1 MTDHAAAAPRRGLR
15 TGTALPA
22 GVRALP
28 RLEAFTG
35 LAMLGLLTWAELVAP
50 APGRAAVLMAFA
62 AAACAGGL
70 IAAGRV
76 EGRGARN
83 AALAGTSVALVA
95 AMLLGAGIPARLL
108 VPDRWDTLIQGIVD
122 GIGAIPGTFVPYRG
136 ADEWVRRTLLL
147 GGTALAAIAVLQGFW
162 PRERGRAP
170 GSAAA
175 ATVSLGTLYA
185 VPVISHATDRPF
197 ASGALFTLL
206 LCAFLLADRIR
217 AQAIAPAALVV
228 LVATVAAAATAPVL
242 DRPTPWVNYEKIA
255 EDVASRGTV
264 GYQWDHSYAP
274 LDWPRDGRELLR
286 IKAQS
291 ESYWKAEVLDTFDGR
306 EWRHGESVAA
316 LEPDGTQDRGN
327 PEWFQTIRVSVTG
340 LRSAQFIT
348 AGSANRVFNAPRLP
362 VNAGGGTFVT
372 QSGVLRRGAEYRAAV
387 YTPRPTFGQLQR
399 TGVLYP
405 SLARQWLRVSLPPAG
420 GETASSAGRPH
431 KEASFPPFGANEATQ
446 ISRPNSSIDT
456 TDDAVQVIR
465 ASGLKR
471 VYDLAQRLKARS
483 ATPADYVQQVR
494 ARVQRGA
501 TYTERPGVHANP
513 LDAFLFDDPRGYC
526 QHFSGA
532 MALLLRMG
540 GVPARVAVGFSPGQ
554 LDRASGEYVIRD
566 LDAHSWVEAYFPRYG
581 WITFDPT
588 PSAAPARE
596 QVADQQAALD
606 RPRDTS
612 PGGDRQSDPAFG
624 RGQVVTAEGSSST
637 LRIVLAVAVAALL
650 LVAAVFW
657 RRIRRQDAE
666 QPRSDDPEI
675 AELERALWRTGRDLP
690 PDLTLAQLERRLGA
704 SDEARGYLRSLSARR
719 YGSGGPAPSTA
730 ERSGLRRELAA
741 GLGRLG
747 RLRALWALPPR
758 PR

>member
-1 MTDHAAAAPRRGLR
+1 MTDHAAAAPRPRGA
-15 TGTALPA
+15 TALPA

-28 RLEAFTG
+28 RLVAFAG
-35 LAMLGLLTWAELVAP
+35 LSMLGLLTWAGLVAP
-50 APGRAAVLMAFA
+50 APTGRAVLMALA
-62 AAACAGGL
+62 AAACGGGL

-76 EGRGARN
+76 ERRAARN
-83 AALAGTSVALVA
+83 AALAGASVALLAV
-95 AMLLGAGIPARLL
+95 MLLGAGIPARLL
-108 VPDRWDTLIQGIVD
+108 LPDRWDTLIQGIVD
-122 GIGAIPGTFVPYRG
+122 GVGAIPGTFVPYRG

-147 GGTALAAIAVLQGFW
+147 GGSALTSIAVLQAFW

-185 VPVISHATDRPF
+185 VPVISHTTSRPF
-197 ASGALFTLL
+197 LSGALFTLL
-206 LCAFLLADRIR
+206 LLAFLLADRIR
-217 AQAIAPAALVV
+217 AQAVAPAALVV

-242 DRPTPWVNYEKIA
+242 DRPAPWVNYERIA
-255 EDVASRGTV
+255 ENVASRGTV
-264 GYQWDHSYAP
+264 GYSWDHSYAP

-286 IKAQS
+286 IRAQS

-306 EWRHGESVAA
+306 EWRHGPSVAA
-316 LEPDGTQDRGN
+316 LEPDGQQDHGN
-327 PEWFQTIRVSVTG
+327 PEWFQTIHVSVTG

-372 QSGVLRRGAEYRAAV
+372 QSGVLRRGAEYSAAV
-387 YTPRPTFGQLQR
+387 YTPRPTVGQLQR
-399 TGVLYP
+399 TGIFYP

-420 GETASSAGRPH
+420 GEPASSADRPR
-431 KEASFPPFGANEATQ
+431 KEASFPPFGAAEATQ

-456 TDDAVQVIR
+456 TEDAVSVIR
-465 ASGLKR
+465 ASGLR
-471 VYDLAQRLKARS
+471 RIYDLAQRLKARS
-483 ATPADYVQQVR
+483 ATPEDYVQLVR

-501 TYTERPGVHANP
+501 TYTERPAVHANP

-540 GVPARVAVGFSPGQ
+540 GIPARVAVGFSPGQ
-554 LDRASGEYVIRD
+554 LDRSSGEYVIRD

-581 WITFDPT
+581 WVTFDPT

-596 QVADQQAALD
+596 QVADQQAALN
-606 RPRDTS
+606 RPRGTG
-612 PGGDRQSDPAFG
+612 PGGDRPSDPAFG
-624 RGQVVTAEGSSST
+624 RGQAATTTSSNTAP
-637 LRIVLAVAVAALL
+637 RIVLAVAALALL
-650 LVAAVFW
+650 LVAAIFW
-657 RRIRRQDAE
+657 RRVRRRDGE
-666 QPRSDDPEI
+666 QQRSEDPEI

-704 SDEARGYLRSLSARR
+704 SEAARGYLRSLSARR
-719 YGSGGPAPSTA
+719 YGPGGPAPSAA